1 MLSTA
6 DGVCP
11 SGLSRIVIDI
21 VAVEHLYGDTTF
33 LPSPPP
39 AIIEHLP
46 AAYRHPDQPLLT
58 RRYVPY
64 CCSTIVNAYQ

>member
-39 AIIEHLP
+39 AIIEP
-46 AAYRHPDQPLLT
+46 TGR
-58 RRYVPY
+58 
-64 CCSTIVNAYQ
+64 I